1 MKVRR
6 ISILLATIALV
17 MILAVGV
24 GAGAFHLFGDSA
36 PLFASPATAATSL
49 TSSNSQA
56 QAKTAVDSTNPDL
69 PTQEVLSQLYDRV
82 SPSVVNIQVTLKTQ
96 PQAQLPNGFPFG
108 LPGAPKAPLQEQQP
122 AQAEGTGFVYDN
134 DGHIVTNN
142 HVVADATS
150 ILVNF
155 SDGHWAKAELVAR
168 DPQADLA
175 VIKVT
180 PPDGVTLTPLVMNTR
195 NDLDQGHYVIAIGS
209 PFGLDETMTLGVV
222 SALGRSFPAGD
233 AADGQPRYSLP
244 DVIQTDA
251 AINPGNS
258 GGPLLNLRGEVVGV
272 NFAINS
278 PVRANSGVGFAIPA
292 SVVEKIVPAL
302 IADGAYRYSFVG
314 LSGQTITGGLAEA
327 KKITDN
333 RLGIYVA
340 QVVPGAPADKA
351 GVQADDIVVGIDDQ
365 SIVRFEELLSYL
377 FNHTTPGQ
385 DVTLHILRNGK
396 AMDLDMTLAE
406 RPAATAAP
414 STDGPVSVGQAVEI
428 AKDAAVSA
436 GFTDSV
442 NSVKA
447 GQGKVNNQPAWI
459 IELGGKSQT
468 ATVSVDAQTG
478 EVLEVKVE

>member
-1 MKVRR
+1 MKDRR
-6 ISILLATIALV
+6 ISILLATVALV
-17 MILAVGV
+17 VILAVGV
-24 GAGAFHLFGDSA
+24 GAGTFHLFGNSS
-36 PLFASPATAATSL
+36 PFLASPATAAGSL
-49 TSSNSQA
+49 ISNGSVSA
-56 QAKTAVDSTNPDL
+56 QAAVNSDSPDL
-69 PTQEVLSQLYDRV
+69 PTQQVLSQLYDTV
-82 SPSVVNIQVTLKTQ
+82 SPSVVNIQVTLKAQ
-96 PQAQLPNGFPFG
+96 PQAQTPNGFPFG
-108 LPGAPKAPLQEQQP
+108 LPELPSTPQAQQP

-142 HVVADATS
+142 HVVADATD

-180 PPDGVTLTPLVMNTR
+180 IPDGVTVTPLVMDSQ
-195 NDLDQGHYVIAIGS
+195 NDLNEGHYVIAIGS

-233 AADGQPRYSLP
+233 ATDGQPHYSLP

-278 PVRANSGVGFAIPA
+278 PVRANSGVGFAIPV

-302 IADGAYRYSFVG
+302 IDEGAYHYSFVG
-314 LSGQTITGGLAEA
+314 LSGQTINAALAEA
-327 KKITDN
+327 KKLDDN

-340 QVVPGAPADKA
+340 QVVPDSPADKA
-351 GVQADDIVVGIDDQ
+351 GVQTDDTVVGIDEQ
-365 SIVRFEELLSYL
+365 AIVRFEDLLSYL
-377 FNHTTPGQ
+377 FNSTIPGQ

-396 AMDLDMTLAE
+396 AMDLDLTLAE
-406 RPAATAAP
+406 RPAETASQATG
-414 STDGPVSVGQAVEI
+414 GPVSIGQAVEI
-428 AKDAAVSA
+428 AKEAAVSA
-436 GFTDSV
+436 GFDGTV
-442 NSVKA
+442 ESVKA
-447 GQGKVNNQPAWI
+447 GQGRVKGNAAWI
-459 IELGGKSQT
+459 IELVGGGKT
-468 ATVSVDAQTG
+468 ATVAVDPHTG